1 MELTKEHQKLIEEL
15 LRIEN
20 FNTEFKNQKQE
31 VDKMLTS
38 LLASKIDIGNREKK
52 LESREKEY
60 ESKSQEKLNQL
71 LKIQNEINILIKEK
85 SKSFPWLSNAIA
97 DYIYLQDNKLSA
109 FLESKKNPAYVA
121 AEKVREVATEK
132 RIGRF

>member
-71 LKIQNEINILIKEK
+71 LRA
-85 SKSFPWLSNAIA
+85 W
-97 DYIYLQDNKLSA
+97 
-109 FLESKKNPAYVA
+109 
-121 AEKVREVATEK
+121 
-132 RIGRF
+132 